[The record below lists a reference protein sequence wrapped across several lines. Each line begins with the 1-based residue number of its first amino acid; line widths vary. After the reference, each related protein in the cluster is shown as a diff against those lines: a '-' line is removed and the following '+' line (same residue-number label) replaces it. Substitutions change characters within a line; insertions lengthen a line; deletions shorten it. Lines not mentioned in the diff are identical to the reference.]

1 MQTGGGR
8 KNWVVFGIVGPG
20 IRGRNGGKKKGGRGR
35 RRRGRQEGFGVE
47 REKGERRNKTMA
59 EGTPGTS

>member
-1 MQTGGGR
+1 MSGIEGLELGGGR
-8 KNWVVFGIVGPG
+8 GKKK
-20 IRGRNGGKKKGGRGR
+20 KKKGGRR
-35 RRRGRQEGFGVE
+35 RWGMQEGFGVE